1 MGNSDVEPEGKRL
14 IQEEQTRKPYTKP
27 AFRFEQ
33 VFVTSA
39 LSCGK
44 ISGADPSCVHTSLS
58 AS

>member
-1 MGNSDVEPEGKRL
+1 MSISDSSSSGEQRPAASGKKAY
-14 IQEEQTRKPYTKP
+14 EKPT
-27 AFRFEQ
+27 FRFEQ

-44 ISGADPSCVHTSLS
+44 TVGGTEGGCSGNTK